1 MADAQEFL
9 NLAVER
15 YTTVTDAEQGQRKE
29 GKIDIEFLNLEQWD
43 PAIKNA
49 RSGERPCLVVDQIGE
64 PFRQMLGRQ
73 RAARPSILVHPVDD
87 GADIDTAR
95 VYQELI
101 RNIEIQGGAKVAR
114 NEAFKGA
121 IGPGWGYYRLTTEH
135 EYDGTAD
142 APPESIFDQRIGYQ
156 PIDNQFSVFFDPATP
171 LHQPWKA
178 QYCLIVEDLST
189 KEFQARYPDRIATQ
203 QEAFQATGIEAPDWF
218 PEGTVRVAD
227 YFYVVEKE
235 GPAFALLDDQSVV
248 PADQV
253 PEGAVVVQERR
264 VTLRE
269 VQFAKITA
277 AEILVGNDKRTGGQ
291 HWPGLYIPVIPMYGE
306 SITLDGSHNLRGMV
320 RAARD
325 PQRMYNYQNS
335 ALVEELALSPR
346 SKVIMAEGQD
356 QGYETM
362 WKDAA
367 IHAFPALIY
376 KPTSVEGIMAPAPT
390 VAQFTDPMKIQAM
403 VVAINQ
409 HKSDLRSTTGWYD
422 PTDPSRMATD
432 QSGMAVHA
440 RQEAQLEGS
449 LTYQDNFARS
459 LEHEARV
466 LLDLIPKIYTRPG
479 RVLRLTGLD
488 DEEQRA
494 APLGTPYEG
503 EENVQRIYAWGAGR
517 YDVTVSVGAS
527 HATRR
532 QESSQFQMEV
542 MKLLPPPIAA
552 SMAPDLI
559 RSTDAP
565 GAREVAEKVE
575 RALPPE
581 LQPRPEGQ
589 PDLPPEL
596 MQQMQQAQQMIDEL
610 TQRVEMQGEIIRTE
624 QIKAEAELQKTR
636 ESDRVK
642 VEVARLQAES
652 QALKVRAELI
662 TEQVK
667 VDQRNGA
674 VMLAEET
681 KRLAKLADL
690 ETSTRDISST
700 TVIAG

>member
-1 MADAQEFL
+1 
-9 NLAVER
+9 
-15 YTTVTDAEQGQRKE
+15 
-29 GKIDIEFLNLEQWD
+29 
-43 PAIKNA
+43 
-49 RSGERPCLVVDQIGE
+49 
-64 PFRQMLGRQ
+64 
-73 RAARPSILVHPVDD
+73 
-87 GADIDTAR
+87 
-95 VYQELI
+95 
-101 RNIEIQGGAKVAR
+101 
-114 NEAFKGA
+114 
-121 IGPGWGYYRLTTEH
+121 
-135 EYDGTAD
+135 
-142 APPESIFDQRIGYQ
+142 
-156 PIDNQFSVFFDPATP
+156 
-171 LHQPWKA
+171 
-178 QYCLIVEDLST
+178 
-189 KEFQARYPDRIATQ
+189 
-203 QEAFQATGIEAPDWF
+203 
-218 PEGTVRVAD
+218 
-227 YFYVVEKE
+227 
-235 GPAFALLDDQSVV
+235 
-248 PADQV
+248 
-253 PEGAVVVQERR
+253 
-264 VTLRE
+264 
-269 VQFAKITA
+269 
-277 AEILVGNDKRTGGQ
+277 
-291 HWPGLYIPVIPMYGE
+291 
-306 SITLDGSHNLRGMV
+306 
-320 RAARD
+320 
-325 PQRMYNYQNS
+325 
-335 ALVEELALSPR
+335 
-346 SKVIMAEGQD
+346 
-356 QGYETM
+356 
-362 WKDAA
+362 
-367 IHAFPALIY
+367 
-376 KPTSVEGIMAPAPT
+376 
-390 VAQFTDPMKIQAM
+390 MKIQAM

-409 HKSDLRSTTGWYD
+409 HKADLRSTTGWYD
-422 PTDPSRMATD
+422 PTDPSRMGTD
-432 QSGMAVHA
+432 QSGMAVNA
-440 RQEAQLEGS
+440 RKEAQLEGS

-459 LEHEARV
+459 LEHEAKV
-466 LLDLIPKIYTRPG
+466 LLDLIPRIYTRPG

-494 APLGTPYEG
+494 AQLGTPYQG

-527 HATRR
+527 YATRR

-596 MQQMQQAQQMIDEL
+596 MQQMQQAQTMIDEL

-624 QIKAEAELQKTR
+624 QIKAEAELQKSR

-667 VDQRNGA
+667 VDQRSGA

-690 ETSTRDISST
+690 ETSTRDMSST

>member
-1 MADAQEFL
+1 
-9 NLAVER
+9 
-15 YTTVTDAEQGQRKE
+15 
-29 GKIDIEFLNLEQWD
+29 
-43 PAIKNA
+43 
-49 RSGERPCLVVDQIGE
+49 
-64 PFRQMLGRQ
+64 
-73 RAARPSILVHPVDD
+73 
-87 GADIDTAR
+87 
-95 VYQELI
+95 
-101 RNIEIQGGAKVAR
+101 
-114 NEAFKGA
+114 
-121 IGPGWGYYRLTTEH
+121 
-135 EYDGTAD
+135 
-142 APPESIFDQRIGYQ
+142 
-156 PIDNQFSVFFDPATP
+156 
-171 LHQPWKA
+171 
-178 QYCLIVEDLST
+178 
-189 KEFQARYPDRIATQ
+189 
-203 QEAFQATGIEAPDWF
+203 
-218 PEGTVRVAD
+218 
-227 YFYVVEKE
+227 
-235 GPAFALLDDQSVV
+235 
-248 PADQV
+248 
-253 PEGAVVVQERR
+253 
-264 VTLRE
+264 
-269 VQFAKITA
+269 
-277 AEILVGNDKRTGGQ
+277 
-291 HWPGLYIPVIPMYGE
+291 
-306 SITLDGSHNLRGMV
+306 
-320 RAARD
+320 
-325 PQRMYNYQNS
+325 
-335 ALVEELALSPR
+335 
-346 SKVIMAEGQD
+346 
-356 QGYETM
+356 
-362 WKDAA
+362 
-367 IHAFPALIY
+367 
-376 KPTSVEGIMAPAPT
+376 
-390 VAQFTDPMKIQAM
+390 
-403 VVAINQ
+403 
-409 HKSDLRSTTGWYD
+409 
-422 PTDPSRMATD
+422 MATD
-432 QSGMAVHA
+432 QSGMAVNA
-440 RQEAQLEGS
+440 RKEAQLEGS

-459 LEHEARV
+459 LEHEAKV
-466 LLDLIPKIYTRPG
+466 LLDLIPRIYTRPG

-624 QIKAEAELQKTR
+624 QVKAEAELQKAR

-667 VDQRNGA
+667 VDQRSGA